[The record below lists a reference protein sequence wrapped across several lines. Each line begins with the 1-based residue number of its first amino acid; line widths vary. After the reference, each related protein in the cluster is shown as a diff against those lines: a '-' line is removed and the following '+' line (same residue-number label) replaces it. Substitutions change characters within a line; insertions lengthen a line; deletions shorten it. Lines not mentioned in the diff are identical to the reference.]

1 MRIIKCHITNFG
13 CYSDK
18 TFDFS
23 VNLNPYCLNNGEGKT
38 TLATFIKAMFYSLEK
53 SSTKSYERKHYK
65 PYSGGVYGGSLEIEL
80 DNKKYRIERTF
91 GDSPTKDTLKIYNGN
106 GELQTTFLFKQV
118 SLLQGENSSLLGELI
133 LGIDVASFLRC
144 NFISSNDLDFSS
156 NESIKM
162 KIGNIVIDREH
173 ENSFEDTYD
182 SIVSDDLRE
191 KEPTARKN
199 ENAYPYRIKQLKKDN
214 KDKQREIDEL
224 DQLEENL
231 QGLYNER
238 DAIKRELDEIE
249 KQQKALS
256 YKHTQKGKLTTVEQ
270 YKKNIEDKTNIIE
283 GIINKYNGNVPSK
296 IEIDSLNENLEKY
309 NGCITVDRSYNIT
322 AADISRL
329 EELNGKVISDDD
341 YEILA
346 DANSKLS
353 GNKNNSGLIKID
365 DSRFNNL
372 KIKFDGKNLKTDNE
386 LENEFFEYKGLI
398 RDQNG
403 FDSNYQ
409 TTNIDYPSENVLK
422 HIESEIDNFNKLSKE
437 VEDVKASYKEPSA
450 FIKFLLIVFTLGIFL
465 VVLNKKKKQHADLVS
480 QKENAANDAA
490 SSLNEFFA
498 KYNKNSGTYELRL
511 AELRDEINKY
521 ASSKNE
527 NEMKKQKYNDLLE
540 TIRKKKESLISY
552 FILFGYVVSDVE
564 QTYNQYK
571 KDLSDYNN
579 LKRDIERNE
588 KINKGIKESSDELN
602 KTIETILSKNKIIR
616 REDFAKQLTE
626 IKDNLDFFK
635 KYNPTYINKKDNDK
649 LKLVYEKKITY
660 ILDSHNIAYD
670 NNIVLVVNN
679 IIIDFKAFNLAKE
692 EKIDLI
698 EKRDKFIK
706 DNNLE
711 GFVAENVEQDEEN
724 LRNQHEQIKAKLDT
738 KDDEINQNEERI
750 AKRDSINDEIN
761 KNLDLIEDYEEKVKI
776 ANLAVE
782 ALLSAQS
789 DMNAKFID
797 PIKNS
802 YVSYANKIYEKIGAN
817 VSMNYDYEI
826 KYDVKGQ
833 LRESKDLSDGERAI
847 MLLAL
852 RFSVLDSMYKNHDS
866 LIILD
871 DPFESLDP
879 VKLEKAKE
887 VIKELSNDWQILYF
901 TCHDSR
907 LIKQ

>member
-23 VNLNPYCLNNGEGKT
+23 VKLNPYCLDNGKGKT

-106 GELQTTFLFKQV
+106 GELQTTFLSKQV

-133 LGIDVASFLRC
+133 LGINVASFLRC

-191 KEPTARKN
+191 KEPTARNN

-214 KDKQREIDEL
+214 KDKQREIEEF

-238 DAIKRELDEIE
+238 DVIKSELDEIE

-256 YKHTQKGKLTTVEQ
+256 FKHTQKGKLTTVEQ
-270 YKKNIEDKTNIIE
+270 YKNEIEGKTKIIE
-283 GIINKYNGNVPSK
+283 EITTKYNGNVPSK
-296 IEIDSLNENLEKY
+296 TEIDSLNENLDKY
-309 NGCITVDRSYNIT
+309 NECVTLDKRYNIT
-322 AADISRL
+322 PADISRL
-329 EELNGKVISDDD
+329 EELNEKVISDED
-341 YEILA
+341 YELLA

-353 GNKNNSGLIKID
+353 GNKSNNGLIQID
-365 DSRFNNL
+365 DTRFNTL
-372 KIKFDGKNLKTDNE
+372 KNKFDGKNLKTENE
-386 LENEFFEYKGLI
+386 LVDEFFEYKGLI
-398 RDQNG
+398 RDQSG

-422 HIESEIDNFNKLSKE
+422 HIESEIDNYNMLSKE
-437 VEDVKASYKEPSA
+437 VNDTKASYKEPSP
-450 FIKFLLIVFTLGIFL
+450 FVKFLLIIFTLGIFL

-480 QKENAANDAA
+480 QKEKATNDVA

-498 KYNKNSGTYELRL
+498 KYSKNSGTYELRL

-527 NEMKKQKYNDLLE
+527 NEMKKQKYNDLIE
-540 TIRKKKESLISY
+540 KIRKKKESLVSY
-552 FILFGYVVSDVE
+552 FILFGYEVSDVE

-579 LKRDIERNE
+579 LKRDVERNE
-588 KINKGIKESSDELN
+588 KIYKGIKDSSDELN
-602 KTIETILSKNKIIR
+602 KAIDKILLKNKIIKR
-616 REDFAKQLTE
+616 DDFSKQLTE
-626 IKDNLDFFK
+626 LKDNLDFFK
-635 KYNPTYINKKDNDK
+635 EYNPTYINKKSNDK
-649 LKLVYEKKITY
+649 SKLEYEKKI
-660 ILDSHNIAYD
+660 ISIFDSHNISYD
-670 NNIVLVVNN
+670 DIVLGVSKVINDYKSLN
-679 IIIDFKAFNLAKE
+679 SAKE
-692 EKIDLI
+692 DKVELI
-698 EKRDKFIK
+698 EKKDKFIK

-724 LRNQHEQIKAKLDT
+724 LRSQHEQIKAKLDT

-750 AKRDSINDEIN
+750 AERDSINDEIN
-761 KNLDLIEDYEEKVKI
+761 KNLDLIEEYEEKVKI
-776 ANLAVE
+776 ANLAAE

-802 YVSYANKIYEKIGAN
+802 FVSYANKIYEKIGAN

-833 LRESKDLSDGERAI
+833 LRESKDLSGGERAI
-847 MLLAL
+847 MMLAL
-852 RFSVLDSMYKNHDS
+852 RFAVLDSMYKNHDS

-907 LIKQ
+907 LINQ

>member
-23 VNLNPYCLNNGEGKT
+23 AELNSYCLNNGKGKT

-80 DNKKYRIERTF
+80 DSKKYRIERTF
-91 GDSPTKDTLKIYNGN
+91 GDSPTKDTLKIYNDN
-106 GELQTTFLFKQV
+106 GELQITFLSKQV
-118 SLLQGENSSLLGELI
+118 SSLQGEDSSRLGELI

-144 NFISSNDLDFSS
+144 NFISFNDLDFSS

-173 ENSFEDTYD
+173 ENSFEDTYN
-182 SIVSDDLRE
+182 SIELDDLRE

-199 ENAYPYRIKQLKKDN
+199 ENAYPYRIKQLRKDN
-214 KDKQREIDEL
+214 KEKQREIEEL

-231 QGLYNER
+231 QNLYNER
-238 DAIKRELDEIE
+238 DAIKRDLDEIE

-256 YKHTQKGKLTTVEQ
+256 FKHIQKGKLTTVEQ
-270 YKKNIEDKTNIIE
+270 YNKDIEGRTNIIE
-283 GIINKYNGNVPSK
+283 GITNKYNGNVPSK
-296 IEIDSLNENLEKY
+296 IEIDTLKENLENY

-322 AADISRL
+322 PADISRL

-341 YEILA
+341 YELLA

-353 GNKNNSGLIKID
+353 GNKSNNGLIQID

-372 KIKFDGKNLKTDNE
+372 KNKFHGKNIKTEED
-386 LENEFFEYKGLI
+386 LENEFYDYKGLL
-398 RDQNG
+398 RDQSG
-403 FDSNYQ
+403 FDLNYQ

-437 VEDVKASYKEPSA
+437 VEDAKASYKEPST
-450 FIKFLLIVFTLGIFL
+450 FVKILLVIFTLGIFL
-465 VVLNKKKKQHADLVS
+465 VVLNKKRKQHATLVS
-480 QKENAANDAA
+480 QKEKVANDVA

-498 KYNKNSGTYELRL
+498 KYKKNSGTYELRL
-511 AELRDEINKY
+511 AELRDDINKY
-521 ASSKNE
+521 VSSTNE
-527 NEMKKQKYNDLLE
+527 NELKKQKYDELLE
-540 TIRKKKESLISY
+540 KLRNKKESLISY
-552 FILFGYVVSDVE
+552 FILFGYEVSDLE
-564 QTYNQYK
+564 LTYNLYK
-571 KDLSDYNN
+571 KDLSDYNDM
-579 LKRDIERNE
+579 KRDVERNE
-588 KINKGIKESSDELN
+588 IINNRIKESSDELN
-602 KTIETILSKNKIIR
+602 KTIDTILLKNKIIR

-635 KYNPTYINKKDNDK
+635 KYNPTYINKKNNNNSK
-649 LKLVYEKKITY
+649 LEYEKKITS

-670 NNIVLVVNN
+670 NNIVIVVNN
-679 IIIDFKAFNLAKE
+679 IINDFKDFNSAKE
-692 EKIDLI
+692 ERIDLI
-698 EKRDKFIK
+698 EKKDKFIK

-711 GFVAENVEQDEEN
+711 GFVSDNVEQDEEN
-724 LRNQHEQIKAKLDT
+724 LRIQHEQKKAELDN

-750 AKRDSINDEIN
+750 AKRDAINDEIIV
-761 KNLDLIEDYEEKVKI
+761 NLDLIKDYEDKIKI
-776 ANLAVE
+776 AKLASE
-782 ALLSAQS
+782 ALLSAHK
-789 DMNAKFID
+789 DMDAKFID
-797 PIKNS
+797 PIKDS
-802 YVSYANKIYEKIGAN
+802 FVSYANKIYEKIGTN

-847 MLLAL
+847 MMLAL
-852 RFSVLDSMYKNHDS
+852 RFAVLDSMYKNHDS
-866 LIILD
+866 FIILD
-871 DPFESLDP
+871 DPFGSLDP
-879 VKLEKAKE
+879 TKLEKAKE
-887 VIKELSNDWQILYF
+887 LIKDLSNDWQIIYF
-901 TCHDSR
+901 TCHESR
-907 LIKQ
+907 NI

>member
-23 VNLNPYCLNNGEGKT
+23 VKLNSYCLNNGEGKT

-65 PYSGGVYGGSLEIEL
+65 PYSGGPYGGSLEIEL
-80 DNKKYRIERTF
+80 DGKKYRIERTF

-106 GELQTTFLFKQV
+106 GELQTTFLSKQV

-133 LGIDVASFLRC
+133 LGIDVASFIRC
-144 NFISSNDLDFSS
+144 NFISFNDLDFSS

-182 SIVSDDLRE
+182 SIVSDDLRK

-214 KDKQREIDEL
+214 KDKQREIEEL
-224 DQLEENL
+224 NQLEENL
-231 QGLYNER
+231 QNLYNER
-238 DAIKRELDEIE
+238 DAIKRDLDEIA

-256 YKHTQKGKLTTVEQ
+256 FKHIQKGKLTTVEQ
-270 YKKNIEDKTNIIE
+270 YKKDIEGKTKIIE
-283 GIINKYNGNVPSK
+283 EITNRYNGNVPSK
-296 IEIDSLNENLEKY
+296 IEIDTLYENLENY

-341 YEILA
+341 YELLA

-353 GNKNNSGLIKID
+353 GIKSNNGLIQID

-372 KIKFDGKNLKTDNE
+372 KNKFDGKNIKTEKE
-386 LENEFFEYKGLI
+386 LENEFYEYKGLL

-403 FDSNYQ
+403 FDLNYQ

-422 HIESEIDNFNKLSKE
+422 HIELEIDNFNKLSKE
-437 VEDVKASYKEPSA
+437 VEDAKASYKEPSI
-450 FIKFLLIVFTLGIFL
+450 FVKILLVIFTLGIFL
-465 VVLNKKKKQHADLVS
+465 VVLNKKQKQHATLVS
-480 QKENAANDAA
+480 QKEKVANDVA

-498 KYNKNSGTYELRL
+498 KYKKNSGTYELRL
-511 AELRDEINKY
+511 AELRDEIDKY
-521 ASSKNE
+521 ASSTNE
-527 NEMKKQKYNDLLE
+527 NELKKQKYEELLDKLG
-540 TIRKKKESLISY
+540 KKKESLISY
-552 FILFGYVVSDVE
+552 FNLFGYEVSDVE
-564 QTYNQYK
+564 LTYNLYK
-571 KDLSDYNN
+571 KELSDYNDM
-579 LKRDIERNE
+579 KRDVEINE
-588 KINKGIKESSDELN
+588 EINKGIKDSSDEFN
-602 KTIETILSKNKIIR
+602 KTIDTILLKNKIIR

-635 KYNPTYINKKDNDK
+635 KYNPTYINKKNNDNSK
-649 LKLVYEKKITY
+649 LKYEKNITS
-660 ILDSHNIAYD
+660 ILDSHNITYD
-670 NNIVLVVNN
+670 NDIVLVVNN
-679 IIIDFKAFNLAKE
+679 IINDFKEFNSAKE
-692 EKIDLI
+692 ERIDLI
-698 EKRDKFIK
+698 EKKDKFIK

-711 GFVAENVEQDEEN
+711 GFVSENVEQDEEN
-724 LRNQHEQIKAKLDT
+724 LRIQHEQKKIELDT
-738 KDDEINQNEERI
+738 KDDEINQNEEKI
-750 AKRDSINDEIN
+750 AKRDAINDEIN
-761 KNLDLIEDYEEKVKI
+761 VNLDLIKDYEEKIKI
-776 ANLAVE
+776 AKLAAD
-782 ALLSAQS
+782 ALLSAHK
-789 DMNAKFID
+789 DMDEKFIN

-802 YVSYANKIYEKIGAN
+802 FVSYANKIYEKIGTN

-847 MLLAL
+847 MMLAL
-852 RFSVLDSMYKNHDS
+852 RFAILDSMYQNHES

-871 DPFESLDP
+871 DPFVSLDP
-879 VKLEKAKE
+879 IKLEKAKDL
-887 VIKELSNDWQILYF
+887 IKDLSNDWQIIYF
-901 TCHDSR
+901 TCHENR
-907 LIKQ
+907 NI

>member
-1 MRIIKCHITNFG
+1 MRLIKCHITNFG

-23 VNLNPYCLNNGEGKT
+23 VKLNSYCLNNGEGKT

-80 DNKKYRIERTF
+80 DSKKYRIERTF

-106 GELQTTFLFKQV
+106 GELQTTFLSKQV

-133 LGIDVASFLRC
+133 LGIDVASFIRC
-144 NFISSNDLDFSS
+144 NFISFNDLDFSS
-156 NESIKM
+156 NESIKI

-182 SIVSDDLRE
+182 SIKLDDLRE

-214 KDKQREIDEL
+214 KDKQREIEEL
-224 DQLEENL
+224 NQLEENL
-231 QGLYNER
+231 QNLYNER
-238 DAIKRELDEIE
+238 DAIKRDLDEIA

-256 YKHTQKGKLTTVEQ
+256 FKHIQKGKLTTVEQ
-270 YKKNIEDKTNIIE
+270 YNKDIEGRTNIIE
-283 GIINKYNGNVPSK
+283 GIQNKYNGNVPSK
-296 IEIDSLNENLEKY
+296 IEIDTLNENLENY

-341 YEILA
+341 YELLA

-353 GNKNNSGLIKID
+353 GNKSNNGLIQID

-372 KIKFDGKNLKTDNE
+372 KNKFDGKNIKTEEE
-386 LENEFFEYKGLI
+386 LENEFYDYKGLL
-398 RDQNG
+398 RDQSG

-409 TTNIDYPSENVLK
+409 TTNIDYPSENVLM

-437 VEDVKASYKEPSA
+437 VEDAKASYKEPSV
-450 FIKFLLIVFTLGIFL
+450 FVKILLVIFTLGIFL

-480 QKENAANDAA
+480 QKEKVANDVT

-498 KYNKNSGTYELRL
+498 KYKKNSGSYELRL
-511 AELRDEINKY
+511 AELRDDINKY
-521 ASSKNE
+521 ASFANE
-527 NEMKKQKYNDLLE
+527 NELKKQKYTELLE
-540 TIRKKKESLISY
+540 KLRKKKESLISY
-552 FILFGYVVSDVE
+552 FILFGYEVSDVE
-564 QTYNQYK
+564 LTYNLYK
-571 KDLSDYNN
+571 KDLSDYNDM
-579 LKRDIERNE
+579 KRDVERNE
-588 KINKGIKESSDELN
+588 EINKGIKERSDEFN
-602 KTIETILSKNKIIR
+602 KTIDTILLKNKIIR

-635 KYNPTYINKKDNDK
+635 KYNPTYINKKNNDN
-649 LKLVYEKKITY
+649 LKLEYKKKITS
-660 ILDSHNIAYD
+660 ILDTHNIAYD
-670 NNIVLVVNN
+670 NNFVLVVNN
-679 IIIDFKAFNLAKE
+679 IISDFKDFNSAKE
-692 EKIDLI
+692 QRIDLI
-698 EKRDKFIK
+698 EKKDKFIK

-711 GFVAENVEQDEEN
+711 GFVFENVEQEEEN
-724 LRNQHEQIKAKLDT
+724 LRIQHEQKKAELDT
-738 KDDEINQNEERI
+738 KDDEINQNEERV
-750 AKRDSINDEIN
+750 AKRDAINDEIN
-761 KNLDLIEDYEEKVKI
+761 ANLDLIKNYEEKIEI
-776 ANLAVE
+776 AKLAAE
-782 ALLSAQS
+782 ALLSAHK
-789 DMNAKFID
+789 DMDAKFID
-797 PIKNS
+797 PIKDS
-802 YVSYANKIYEKIGAN
+802 FVSYANKIYEKIGTN

-847 MLLAL
+847 MMLAL
-852 RFSVLDSMYKNHDS
+852 RFAVLDSMYKNHDS

-871 DPFESLDP
+871 DPFGSLDP
-879 VKLEKAKE
+879 TKLEKAKE
-887 VIKELSNDWQILYF
+887 LIKDLSNDWQIIYF
-901 TCHDSR
+901 TCHESR
-907 LIKQ
+907 NI

>member
-1 MRIIKCHITNFG
+1 MHILKCHITNFG

-23 VNLNPYCLNNGEGKT
+23 VKLNPYCLNNGEGKT

-106 GELQTTFLFKQV
+106 GELQTTFLSKQV
-118 SLLQGENSSLLGELI
+118 SLLQGESSSLLGELI
-133 LGIDVASFLRC
+133 LGIDVLSFVRC

-214 KDKQREIDEL
+214 KDKQREIEEL

-238 DAIKRELDEIE
+238 DAIKSELDEIE

-256 YKHTQKGKLTTVEQ
+256 FKHIQKGKLSTVEQ
-270 YKKNIEDKTNIIE
+270 YKNDIENKTKIIE
-283 GIINKYNGNVPSK
+283 EITNKYNGNVPSK
-296 IEIDSLNENLEKY
+296 PEIESLNENLDKY
-309 NGCITVDRSYNIT
+309 NECAAVDKTYIITP
-322 AADISRL
+322 ADISRL
-329 EELNGKVISDDD
+329 EELNEKVISDDD
-341 YEILA
+341 YELLA

-353 GNKNNSGLIKID
+353 GNINNNGLIQID

-372 KIKFDGKNLKTDNE
+372 KNKFDGRNLKAENE
-386 LENEFFEYKGLI
+386 LENEFIEYKGLI
-398 RDQNG
+398 RDLSG
-403 FDSNYQ
+403 FDSNYH
-409 TTNIDYPSENVLK
+409 TPNIDYPSENVLK

-437 VEDVKASYKEPSA
+437 LNDTKASYKKPSA
-450 FIKFLLIVFTLGIFL
+450 FIKFLLIIITLGIFL
-465 VVLNKKKKQHADLVS
+465 VVLNNKKKAHDKLVS
-480 QKENAANDAA
+480 QKENEANDVA
-490 SSLNEFFA
+490 STLNEFFA

-511 AELRDEINKY
+511 AELRDEIKQ
-521 ASSKNE
+521 
-527 NEMKKQKYNDLLE
+527 QKYNDLLE
-540 TIRKKKESLISY
+540 KIRNKKESLISY
-552 FILFGYVVSDVE
+552 FILFGYEVSDVDL
-564 QTYNQYK
+564 TYSQYK
-571 KDLSDYNN
+571 NDLSDYNN
-579 LKRDIERNE
+579 LKRDVERNE

-602 KTIETILSKNKIIR
+602 ETIDSILLKYKMVR
-616 REDFAKQLTE
+616 RDDFSKQLSE

-635 KYNPTYINKKDNDK
+635 KYNPTYINKKSNDK
-649 LKLVYEKKITY
+649 SKLEYEKKITS
-660 ILDSHNIAYD
+660 ILDSHNIAND
-670 NNIVLVVNN
+670 NDIVLVVNN
-679 IIIDFKAFNLAKE
+679 VINDFKTYNNAKE
-692 EKIDLI
+692 EKIELI
-698 EKRDKFIK
+698 EKKDKFIK

-711 GFVAENVEQDEEN
+711 GFVSENVEQDEEN
-724 LRNQHEQIKAKLDT
+724 LRNQHEQKKAELDT

-750 AKRDSINDEIN
+750 AKRDAINDEIN
-761 KNLDLIEDYEEKVKI
+761 ANLDLIKDYEEKIEI
-776 ANLAVE
+776 ANLAAN

-789 DMNAKFID
+789 DMNTKFID

-802 YVSYANKIYEKIGAN
+802 FVSYAKKIYEKIGTN

-826 KYDVKGQ
+826 RYDVKGQ

-847 MLLAL
+847 MMLAL
-852 RFSVLDSMYKNHDS
+852 RFAVLDSMYKNHDS

-887 VIKELSNDWQILYF
+887 VIKELSNDWQIIYF

>member
-23 VNLNPYCLNNGEGKT
+23 VKLNSYCLNNGEGKT

-53 SSTKSYERKHYK
+53 SSKTSYERKHYK
-65 PYSGGVYGGSLEIEL
+65 PYSGGTYGGSLEIEL
-80 DNKKYRIERTF
+80 DGKKYRIERTF

-106 GELQTTFLFKQV
+106 GELQTTFLSKQV

-133 LGIDVASFLRC
+133 LGIDVASFIRC

-182 SIVSDDLRE
+182 SIESDDLRT

-199 ENAYPYRIKQLKKDN
+199 ENAYPYRINQLKKDN
-214 KDKQREIDEL
+214 KDKQREIEEL

-231 QGLYNER
+231 QNLYNER
-238 DAIKRELDEIE
+238 DAIKRDLDEIE

-256 YKHTQKGKLTTVEQ
+256 FKHIQKGKLTTVEQ
-270 YKKNIEDKTNIIE
+270 YKKDIEDRTKIIE
-283 GIINKYNGNVPSK
+283 EITNKYNGNVPSK
-296 IEIDSLNENLEKY
+296 IEIGTLNENLENY

-329 EELNGKVISDDD
+329 EELNGKVISDED
-341 YEILA
+341 YQLLA

-353 GNKNNSGLIKID
+353 GVKSNNVLIQID

-372 KIKFDGKNLKTDNE
+372 KNKFDGKNIKTEKE
-386 LENEFFEYKGLI
+386 LENEFYEYKGLL

-403 FDSNYQ
+403 FDLNDQ

-437 VEDVKASYKEPSA
+437 VEDAKASYKEPSA
-450 FIKFLLIVFTLGIFL
+450 FVKILLVIFTLGIFL
-465 VVLNKKKKQHADLVS
+465 VVLNKKKKQHAALVS
-480 QKENAANDAA
+480 QKEKVANDVA

-498 KYNKNSGTYELRL
+498 KYKKNSGTYELRL
-511 AELRDEINKY
+511 AELRDDIDKY
-521 ASSKNE
+521 ASSTNE
-527 NEMKKQKYNDLLE
+527 NELKKQKYEELLE
-540 TIRKKKESLISY
+540 KIRNKKESLISY
-552 FILFGYVVSDVE
+552 FILFGYEVSDVE
-564 QTYNQYK
+564 LTYNLYK
-571 KDLSDYNN
+571 KDLSDYNDM
-579 LKRDIERNE
+579 KRDVERNE
-588 KINKGIKESSDELN
+588 EINKGIKKRSDEFN
-602 KTIETILSKNKIIR
+602 KTIDTILLKNKIIR

-635 KYNPTYINKKDNDK
+635 KYNPTYINKKYNDNSK
-649 LKLVYEKKITY
+649 LKYEKNITS
-660 ILDSHNIAYD
+660 ILDTYNISYD

-679 IIIDFKAFNLAKE
+679 IINDFKKFNRAKAE
-692 EKIDLI
+692 RIDLI
-698 EKRDKFIK
+698 EKKDKFIK

-711 GFVAENVEQDEEN
+711 GFVSENVEQDEEN
-724 LRNQHEQIKAKLDT
+724 LRIQHEQKKAELDT

-750 AKRDSINDEIN
+750 AKRDAINDEIN
-761 KNLDLIEDYEEKVKI
+761 VNLDLIKDYEEKIKI
-776 ANLAVE
+776 AKLAAD
-782 ALLSAQS
+782 ALLSAHK
-789 DMNAKFID
+789 DMDEKFIN

-802 YVSYANKIYEKIGAN
+802 FVSYANKIYEKIGTN

-847 MLLAL
+847 MMLAL
-852 RFSVLDSMYKNHDS
+852 RFAILDSMYQNHES

-871 DPFESLDP
+871 DPFVSLDP
-879 VKLEKAKE
+879 IKLEKAKDL
-887 VIKELSNDWQILYF
+887 IKDLSNDWQIIYF
-901 TCHDSR
+901 TCHENR
-907 LIKQ
+907 NI

>member
-1 MRIIKCHITNFG
+1 MRLIKCHITNFG

-23 VNLNPYCLNNGEGKT
+23 VKLNSYCLNNGEGKT

-65 PYSGGVYGGSLEIEL
+65 PYSGGTYGGSLEIEL
-80 DNKKYRIERTF
+80 DGKKYRIERTF

-106 GELQTTFLFKQV
+106 GELQTTFLSKQV

-133 LGIDVASFLRC
+133 LGIDVASFIRC

-182 SIVSDDLRE
+182 SIVSDDLRK

-199 ENAYPYRIKQLKKDN
+199 ENAYPYRINQLKKDN
-214 KDKQREIDEL
+214 KDKQREIEEL

-231 QGLYNER
+231 QNLYNER
-238 DAIKRELDEIE
+238 DAIKRDLDEIV
-249 KQQKALS
+249 KQQNALS
-256 YKHTQKGKLTTVEQ
+256 FKHIQKGKLTTVEQ
-270 YKKNIEDKTNIIE
+270 YKKDIEDRTKIIE
-283 GIINKYNGNVPSK
+283 EITNKYNGNVPSK
-296 IEIDSLNENLEKY
+296 IEIGTLNENLENY

-329 EELNGKVISDDD
+329 EELNGKVISDED
-341 YEILA
+341 YQLLA

-353 GNKNNSGLIKID
+353 GVKSNNVLIQID

-372 KIKFDGKNLKTDNE
+372 KNKFEGKNIKTEKE
-386 LENEFFEYKGLI
+386 LENEFYEYKGLL
-398 RDQNG
+398 RDQSG
-403 FDSNYQ
+403 FDLNYQ

-437 VEDVKASYKEPSA
+437 AEDAKASYKEPSA
-450 FIKFLLIVFTLGIFL
+450 FVKILLVIFTLGIFL
-465 VVLNKKKKQHADLVS
+465 VVLNKKKKQHAALVS
-480 QKENAANDAA
+480 QKEKVANDVA

-498 KYNKNSGTYELRL
+498 KYKKNSGTYELRL
-511 AELRDEINKY
+511 AELRDDIDKY
-521 ASSKNE
+521 ASSTNE
-527 NEMKKQKYNDLLE
+527 NELKKQKYEELLE
-540 TIRKKKESLISY
+540 KIRNKKESLISY
-552 FILFGYVVSDVE
+552 FILFGYELSDVE
-564 QTYNQYK
+564 LTYNLYK
-571 KDLSDYNN
+571 KDLSDYNDM
-579 LKRDIERNE
+579 KRDVERNE
-588 KINKGIKESSDELN
+588 EINKGIKERSDEFN
-602 KTIETILSKNKIIR
+602 KTIDTILLKNKIIR

-635 KYNPTYINKKDNDK
+635 KYNPTYINKKYNDNSK
-649 LKLVYEKKITY
+649 LKYEKEITS
-660 ILDSHNIAYD
+660 ILDRHNIAYD

-679 IIIDFKAFNLAKE
+679 IINDFKEFNRAKE
-692 EKIDLI
+692 ERIDLI
-698 EKRDKFIK
+698 EKKDKFIK

-711 GFVAENVEQDEEN
+711 GFVSENVEQDEEN
-724 LRNQHEQIKAKLDT
+724 LRIQHEQKKIELDT
-738 KDDEINQNEERI
+738 KDDEINQNEEKI
-750 AKRDSINDEIN
+750 AKRDAINDEIN
-761 KNLDLIEDYEEKVKI
+761 VNLDLIKDYEEKIKI
-776 ANLAVE
+776 AKLAAD
-782 ALLSAQS
+782 ALLSAHK
-789 DMNAKFID
+789 DMDEKFIN

-802 YVSYANKIYEKIGAN
+802 FVSYANKIYEKIGTN

-847 MLLAL
+847 MMLAL
-852 RFSVLDSMYKNHDS
+852 RFAILDSMYKNHES

-871 DPFESLDP
+871 DPFVSLDP
-879 VKLEKAKE
+879 IKLEKAKE
-887 VIKELSNDWQILYF
+887 LIKDLSNDWQIIYF
-901 TCHDSR
+901 TCHENR
-907 LIKQ
+907 NI

>member
-23 VNLNPYCLNNGEGKT
+23 VKLNPYCLDNGKGKT

-106 GELQTTFLFKQV
+106 GELQTTFLSKQV

-133 LGIDVASFLRC
+133 LGINVASFLRC

-191 KEPTARKN
+191 KEPTARNN

-214 KDKQREIDEL
+214 KDKQREIEEL
-224 DQLEENL
+224 DQLEANL

-238 DAIKRELDEIE
+238 DVIKSELDEIE
-249 KQQKALS
+249 KQQKTLS
-256 YKHTQKGKLTTVEQ
+256 FKHTQKGKLTTVEQ
-270 YKKNIEDKTNIIE
+270 YKNEIEGKTKIIE
-283 GIINKYNGNVPSK
+283 EITIKYNGNVPSK
-296 IEIDSLNENLEKY
+296 TEIDSLNENLDKY
-309 NGCITVDRSYNIT
+309 NECITLDKRYNIT
-322 AADISRL
+322 PADISRL

-341 YEILA
+341 YELLA

-353 GNKNNSGLIKID
+353 GNKSNNGLIQID
-365 DSRFNNL
+365 DYRFNNL
-372 KIKFDGKNLKTDNE
+372 KNKFDGKNLKTENE
-386 LENEFFEYKGLI
+386 LENEIFEYKGLV
-398 RDQNG
+398 RDQSG

-409 TTNIDYPSENVLK
+409 TSNIDYPSENVLK
-422 HIESEIDNFNKLSKE
+422 HIESEIDNYNMLSKE
-437 VEDVKASYKEPSA
+437 ANDTKTSYKEPSA
-450 FIKFLLIVFTLGIFL
+450 FVKFLLIIFTLGIFL

-480 QKENAANDAA
+480 QKEKAVNDVA

-540 TIRKKKESLISY
+540 KIRNKKESLVSY
-552 FILFGYVVSDVE
+552 FILFGYEVSDVE

-579 LKRDIERNE
+579 LKRDVERNE
-588 KINKGIKESSDELN
+588 KIYKGIKDSSDELN
-602 KTIETILSKNKIIR
+602 KTIDKILLKNKIIKR
-616 REDFAKQLTE
+616 DDFSKQLTE
-626 IKDNLDFFK
+626 LKDNLDFFK
-635 KYNPTYINKKDNDK
+635 EYNPTYINKKSNDK
-649 LKLVYEKKITY
+649 SKLEYEKKI
-660 ILDSHNIAYD
+660 ISIFDSHNISYD
-670 NNIVLVVNN
+670 DIVLGVSKVINDYKSLN
-679 IIIDFKAFNLAKE
+679 SAKE
-692 EKIDLI
+692 DKVELI
-698 EKRDKFIK
+698 EKKDKFIK

-776 ANLAVE
+776 ANC
-782 ALLSAQS
+782 LL
-789 DMNAKFID
+789 N
-797 PIKNS
+797 
-802 YVSYANKIYEKIGAN
+802 
-817 VSMNYDYEI
+817 
-826 KYDVKGQ
+826 
-833 LRESKDLSDGERAI
+833 
-847 MLLAL
+847 
-852 RFSVLDSMYKNHDS
+852 
-866 LIILD
+866 
-871 DPFESLDP
+871 
-879 VKLEKAKE
+879 
-887 VIKELSNDWQILYF
+887 QI
-901 TCHDSR
+901 
-907 LIKQ
+907 